1 MLSLLLRLLLVTV
14 LLCAVPIQAD
24 VPADEITSL
33 PGWTG
38 KLPSRHYSG
47 FFPTSLDGSPG
58 AMLHY
63 WLTLSESQPTT
74 DPLVVWLQ
82 GGPGCSSLF
91 GLLYEN
97 GQLHFSGDKDAT
109 GAPTLV
115 QNPYAWTKVAN
126 MLWLE
131 QPVGVGFSYCQ
142 SGNCTCDYEGCAF
155 GVDAYGFFVNFFGAY
170 PELAKLDFHISG
182 ESYGGVYVPFVAD
195 AVLKGNQQ
203 GGNTPVN
210 LKGILIGNGVGGL
223 LNATEQLR
231 RRSDF
236 FYGHTYS
243 THHSRRAGCRTFAV
257 YSQCCRLCALMCVS
271 GHAMFSYQQQK
282 QIDAACDW
290 NATSV
295 SSGCRDAV
303 STAMA
308 GVGDYYMSAQR
319 TLHAHM
325 LSQPPSC
332 RRRTRV
338 AIHRT

>member
-1 MLSLLLRLLLVTV
+1 MLATLLRLLLAAVCLSAALV
-14 LLCAVPIQAD
+14 LAA

-63 WLTLSESQPTT
+63 WLTLSESQPAT

-155 GVDAYGFFVNFFGAY
+155 DVDAYGFFVNFFGAY

-182 ESYGGVYVPFVAD
+182 ESYGGVYVPYIAD
-195 AVLKGNQQ
+195 AILTGNA
-203 GGNTPVN
+203 GGKSPLIN
-210 LKGILIGNGVGGL
+210 LKGILIGNGLGGAISDD
-223 LNATEQLR
+223 NEIER
-231 RRSDF
+231 REMDF
-236 FYGHTYS
+236 LYGH
-243 THHSRRAGCRTFAV
+243 AAI
-257 YSQCCRLCALMCVS
+257 
-271 GHAMFSYQQQK
+271 SYQK
-282 QIDAACDW
+282 RLKIDALCDW
-290 NATSV
+290 NGTLSQECEDAMN
-295 SSGCRDAV
+295 DAV
-303 STAMA
+303 S
-308 GVGDYYMSAQR
+308 GVGDFYMSACTHNTAHI
-319 TLHAHM
+319 TLVWW
-325 LSQPPSC
+325 L
-332 RRRTRV
+332 
-338 AIHRT
+338 